1 MARIGIQY
9 TDVKHTA
16 VQLLSQGVAPSVQ
29 KIRDKLGTGS
39 NTTIAE
45 HLNTWREEYANK
57 EIHHLPAN
65 LPPELI
71 SATEV
76 LWQAA
81 MEQATH
87 QLTAIKKELT
97 EQQAKLN
104 QEKLIQDQKIIVL
117 QASEANAQQIIESKN
132 TQIQT
137 QKTELAVMQ
146 ERFCGQSAELTAV
159 KNQHEIRL
167 KQAYDEKHDVMEQ
180 VEKYQA
186 ETQQLQQQL
195 HAQSEKHQQ
204 AMAHERERQE
214 QSENRWL
221 QLIDQA
227 RTESNRLRKA
237 NETLNTK
244 QHKHIEELKDRVAEL
259 RNKQSN
265 SDLTCKKAEKL
276 NKELNHQLKK
286 VQEQYQTALLKI
298 STLKSK
304 QESTK
309 KKIVKNSTL
318 DQWYQ
323 GLLKSNGYICPG
335 SRPDL

>member
-1 MARIGIQY
+1 MARVGIQY
-9 TDVKHTA
+9 PDVKQAA
-16 VQLLSQGVAPSVQ
+16 VQLLSQGIAPSVQ
-29 KIRDKLGTGS
+29 KIRDKLRTGS

-81 MEQATH
+81 MEQATD
-87 QLTAIKKELT
+87 QLMAIKKELT
-97 EQQAKLN
+97 EQQAKLS
-104 QEKLIQDQKIIVL
+104 QEKRIQDQKIIAL
-117 QASEANAQQIIESKN
+117 QASLDNNQQIIETQN
-132 TQIQT
+132 AQIQT
-137 QKTELAVMQ
+137 LQTELAVLQ

-159 KNQHEIRL
+159 KNQHEVRL
-167 KQAYDEKHDVMEQ
+167 KQAYDEKHDVMEKAG
-180 VEKYQA
+180 KYQA
-186 ETQQLQQQL
+186 EIQKLQQQL
-195 HAQSEKHQQ
+195 HAQAEKNQQ
-204 AMAHERERQE
+204 TMVQERERQE

-237 NETLNTK
+237 NEILSTK
-244 QHKHIEELKDRVAEL
+244 QHKHIEELKDNVAEL
-259 RNKQSN
+259 RNKHAN
-265 SDLTCKKAEKL
+265 SDLACKKAEKL
-276 NKELNHQLKK
+276 NKDLDRQLKK
-286 VQEQYQTALLKI
+286 VHGQYQAVLLKI

-309 KKIVKNSTL
+309 KKSSKTVL
-318 DQWYQ
+318 
-323 GLLKSNGYICPG
+323 
-335 SRPDL
+335 

>member
-9 TDVKHTA
+9 PDVKQAA
-16 VQLLSQGVAPSVQ
+16 VQLLSQGTAPSVQ

-45 HLNTWREEYANK
+45 HLQTWREEYASK

-81 MEQATH
+81 MEQATD

-97 EQQAKLN
+97 DQQTKLN
-104 QEKLIQDQKIIVL
+104 QEKLIQDQKVLAL
-117 QASEANAQQIIESKN
+117 QASTDKAQQAIEAKN
-132 TQIQT
+132 TQLQT
-137 QKTELAVMQ
+137 LQTELAVLQ
-146 ERFCGQSAELTAV
+146 ERFYGQSAEFTAV

-180 VEKYQA
+180 AEKYQT
-186 ETQQLQQQL
+186 ENQKLQQQL
-195 HAQSEKHQQ
+195 HEQAEKHQLSMVQ
-204 AMAHERERQE
+204 ERERQE

-227 RTESNRLRKA
+227 RTESNRIGKA
-237 NETLNTK
+237 SETLSTK
-244 QHKHIEELKDRVAEL
+244 QHKHIEELKDRVSEL
-259 RNKQSN
+259 RNKLGN
-265 SDLTCKKAEKL
+265 SDLACKKAEKL
-276 NKELNHQLKK
+276 NKELDRQLKK
-286 VQEQYQTALLKI
+286 VQGQYQAVLLKI
-298 STLKSK
+298 STLNSK

-309 KKIVKNSTL
+309 KKSSKTAL
-318 DQWYQ
+318 
-323 GLLKSNGYICPG
+323 
-335 SRPDL
+335 